1 MAALR
6 CRARRFVRVGR
17 QARSRVDWS
26 LAGIV
31 RTVEIAADVSVAVMI
46 VGAMDVDAGISVM
59 RSVGAVVKHPGRRGM
74 SHRRW
79 IRLRL

>member
-1 MAALR
+1 MVALR
-6 CRARRFVRVGR
+6 CRVRRFARVGR
-17 QARSRVDWS
+17 QARSRMDRS
-26 LAGIV
+26 LAGSV
-31 RTVEIAADVSVAVMI
+31 RTVADVSVAVTI
-46 VGAMDVDAGISVM
+46 AGAMDVDAGISVM